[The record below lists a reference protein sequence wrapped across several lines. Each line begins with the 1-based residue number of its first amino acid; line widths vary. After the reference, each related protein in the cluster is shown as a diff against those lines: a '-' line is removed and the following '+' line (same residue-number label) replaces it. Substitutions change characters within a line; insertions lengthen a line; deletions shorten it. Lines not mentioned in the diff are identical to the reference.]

1 MLRNLVDRL
10 NRGLNP
16 VLVKTI
22 VQLSHRQNK
31 LWFFCRVY
39 LSFINFK
46 CVWLKLW
53 KGFDQQGSQIY
64 NFMFEWQ
71 IIRFYRDVL
80 SVHDRLYYLSIC
92 LFGVFRTTREFFTH
106 LETSPL
112 LQFFTYYSLHSWPL
126 SIVGG
131 GWGWGKGG

>member
-1 MLRNLVDRL
+1 M
-10 NRGLNP
+10 
-16 VLVKTI
+16 VKTI

-39 LSFINFK
+39 LSFINIK

-80 SVHDRLYYLSIC
+80 SVDDRLYYLSIC

-112 LQFFTYYSLHSWPL
+112 LQFFTYYSWALW
-126 SIVGG
+126 VGG
-131 GWGWGKGG
+131 GGGWLAYDTYILTRDICL